1 MVPPVTA
8 PRPEFLE
15 NHPDR
20 MRYAKRDP
28 NWRNQLCGFQAPSLS
43 SVPLPQWAKV
53 GVDIRPLEVT
63 TCSISRRHSRSAGRT
78 AVKPLSGLRRLAE
91 KTPAS
96 RARFIDLLRAIAI
109 VAVVLGHWLVTV
121 IGYEDGRLYGHSAL
135 PELRW
140 AHPITWLVQVMPIF
154 FVVGG
159 YANAASLNAHYR
171 EGWHTGDWLVH
182 RAGRLVRPSTALIL
196 LLAGGAGVA
205 QLWGTDGQLVRV
217 AVWTAAIPLWFLS
230 VYLVIVALAPLM
242 WALHHRYGAAVPL
255 VLLALVVAGD
265 LARLYGDDVWGNGS
279 FLFGWLAVHQIGFF
293 WRDGRLPTNPR
304 TLWAVLVGGLAV
316 LLLLTGPGPYPV
328 SMINVPDDRLHNMS
342 PPSLA
347 LLALFTVQIAV
358 ALLVWR
364 GAESWLRRTRPWTV
378 VIAINA
384 VVLTVFLWHMTA
396 AIVVAVALHAA
407 GLLPTTAAGSAAWWA
422 WRLPWLAMF
431 TAALAVLVAIFGPIE
446 WSAARRAR
454 HRARWMPG
462 SLAGVLTRP
471 GPRLLLAVLGLGAI
485 AFGLL
490 DNSLLPRDEP
500 APFGIP
506 TIALV
511 GYLFGAML
519 LRILRAAP
527 PDTR

>member
-1 MVPPVTA
+1 VT
-8 PRPEFLE
+8 
-15 NHPDR
+15 
-20 MRYAKRDP
+20 
-28 NWRNQLCGFQAPSLS
+28 
-43 SVPLPQWAKV
+43 
-53 GVDIRPLEVT
+53 
-63 TCSISRRHSRSAGRT
+63 
-78 AVKPLSGLRRLAE
+78 PLSGLRRLAE
-91 KTPAS
+91 QTPAS
-96 RARFIDLLRAIAI
+96 RARFVDLLRAIAI

-121 IGYEDGRLYGHSAL
+121 IGYENGQLTGHSAL

-159 YANAASLNAHYR
+159 YANAASLNSHYR
-171 EGWHTGDWLVH
+171 EGWHAGDWLVH

-196 LLAGGAGVA
+196 LLAAGAGVA
-205 QLWGTDGQLVRV
+205 QLLGADGRLARL

-230 VYLVIVALAPLM
+230 VYLVIVVLAPLM
-242 WALHHRYGAAVPL
+242 WVLHHRFGAAVPL
-255 VLLALVVAGD
+255 FLLALVAAGD

-279 FLFGWLAVHQIGFF
+279 FLFGWLAVHQIGFL
-293 WRDGRLPTNPR
+293 WRDNRLPTDPR
-304 TLWAVLVGGLAV
+304 TLWAVVAGGLAV
-316 LLLLTGPGPYPV
+316 LLVLTWPGPYPV

-347 LLALFTVQIAV
+347 LMALFTVQVAV

-364 GAESWLRRTRPWTV
+364 AAERWLRRTRPWTA

-384 VVLTVFLWHMTA
+384 VVLTIFLWHMTA

-407 GLLPTTAAGSAAWWA
+407 GVLPVAAAGSAAWWA

-431 TAALAVLVAIFGPIE
+431 TAVLALLVAVFGPIE
-446 WSAARRAR
+446 RYAARRTR
-454 HRARWMPG
+454 HRSRWMPR
-462 SLAGVLTRP
+462 SVARALAQP
-471 GPRLLLAVLGLGAI
+471 GPRLLLAVVGLGAI

-506 TIALV
+506 TIALI
-511 GYLFGAML
+511 GYLFGAIL
-519 LRILRAAP
+519 LRALRAAP
-527 PDTR
+527 VATATEAGEREINNR